1 MSRKTRGSLINP
13 KEVTIVHAVAK
24 TARNLFL
31 LGEDLATR
39 TQNAHRKVW
48 IVDILEFQSSLM
60 AIDLL
65 DFCVMDNHIHQVLRS
80 RPDVVKKWSNRE
92 VARRWLTLC
101 PKSKKRQKV
110 DDKVQYVPIPPKDE
124 QIDTLAKNKKRIK
137 KIRAQLS
144 SISWWMRLCCQKVAQ
159 RANRE
164 DGGSKGPFWK
174 GRFHATVIEDTSYLL
189 GCCLYVDLNA
199 VQAAIAQGIDDYDFT
214 SAKIRLD
221 MIRSKQKAKE
231 DEQAPAANH
240 PQRENE
246 TVPIESSPKES
257 ALQAQENAEGKDR
270 KKKTPMSISNLSKG
284 EFMSLVKLE
293 TASNDPQLHKD
304 GYRCS
309 DKGFLDYTVEEYLDA
324 LRWCI
329 KHKLFRADAT
339 MPEDVP
345 ECLMKNSLGPE
356 LVLQQA
362 REFGEMYRYRAGC
375 KPDPDAQRDS
385 SDDKA
390 SESGRSSGPEDTQ
403 AQ

>member
-1 MSRKTRGSLINP
+1 
-13 KEVTIVHAVAK
+13 
-24 TARNLFL
+24 
-31 LGEDLATR
+31 
-39 TQNAHRKVW
+39 
-48 IVDILEFQSSLM
+48 
-60 AIDLL
+60 
-65 DFCVMDNHIHQVLRS
+65 
-80 RPDVVKKWSNRE
+80 
-92 VARRWLTLC
+92 
-101 PKSKKRQKV
+101 
-110 DDKVQYVPIPPKDE
+110 VPIPPKDE

-174 GRFHATVIEDTSYLL
+174 GRFHATVIEDLEYLL

-199 VQAAIAQGIDDYDFT
+199 VQAAMAQGIDDYDYT

-231 DEQAPAANH
+231 DEQAPATNQ
-240 PQRENE
+240 PQSENE
-246 TVPIESSPKES
+246 TMPIESSLKES
-257 ALQAQENAEGKDR
+257 ASQAQENTQDQDP

-293 TASNDPQLHKD
+293 TTSNDAQLHKD

-329 KHKLFRADAT
+329 KNKLFRAGAT
-339 MPEDVP
+339 IPEDVP
-345 ECLMKNSLGPE
+345 ECLKNHSLGPE
-356 LVLQQA
+356 LVLRQA

-385 SDDKA
+385 SDDRA
-390 SESGRSSGPEDTQ
+390 SESGKASGPEGTQ

>member
-1 MSRKTRGSLINP
+1 MARKTRGSLINP
-13 KEVTIVHAVAK
+13 NEVTIVHAVAK

-31 LGEDLATR
+31 LGEDFATR
-39 TQNAHRKVW
+39 THNSHRKAW
-48 IVDILEFQSSLM
+48 IVDILEFQCSLM

-80 RPDVVKKWSNRE
+80 RPDVVKKLGDRE

-110 DDKVQYVPIPPKDE
+110 DDKVQYVPIPPKE
-124 QIDTLAKNKKRIK
+124 SEIETLAKNKKRIK

-144 SISWWMRLCCQKVAQ
+144 SISWFMRLCCQKVAQ

-174 GRFHATVIEDTSYLL
+174 GRFHATVIEDLAYLL

-199 VQAAIAQGIDDYDFT
+199 VQAAMAQGIDDYDYT

-231 DEQAPAANH
+231 NEQAPAANQ

-246 TVPIESSPKES
+246 TVPIESPPKDAAS
-257 ALQAQENAEGKDR
+257 KAQEKTQDKDR
-270 KKKTPMSISNLSKG
+270 KKKVPMEISNLSKG

-293 TASNDPQLHKD
+293 TESNDPQLHKD

-390 SESGRSSGPEDTQ
+390 SESGRASGAEGTQ

>member
-1 MSRKTRGSLINP
+1 
-13 KEVTIVHAVAK
+13 
-24 TARNLFL
+24 
-31 LGEDLATR
+31 
-39 TQNAHRKVW
+39 
-48 IVDILEFQSSLM
+48 M

-137 KIRAQLS
+137 KIREQLS

-174 GRFHATVIEDTSYLL
+174 GRFHATVIEDLEYLL

-199 VQAAIAQGIDDYDFT
+199 VQALMAQGIDDYDFT

-231 DEQAPAANH
+231 DEQAPAANQ

-246 TVPIESSPKES
+246 TVPIESPPKES
-257 ALQAQENAEGKDR
+257 ASQAQENTQDKDR
-270 KKKTPMSISNLSKG
+270 KKKAPMEISNLSKG

-339 MPEDVP
+339 IPEDVP
-345 ECLMKNSLGPE
+345 ECLKKHRLGPE

-375 KPDPDAQRDS
+375 KPDPDSQRDS

-390 SESGRSSGPEDTQ
+390 SESGRASGPEGTQ